1 MGPQLRYDLTGRK
14 AQDSD
19 PVAVTDL
26 VLLSHI
32 MYNNGSSSV
41 AGLQKRLQIAV
52 KRMR

>member
-1 MGPQLRYDLTGRK
+1 MGPHLRYDRAGRK

-32 MYNNGSSSV
+32 V
-41 AGLQKRLQIAV
+41 IQE
-52 KRMR
+52 